1 MSRFGEST
9 NKTMLKKQKIII
21 IVFVALFVVL
31 TILYFAV
38 IAPLTKDDGEETTEP
53 VETDVGESRTPQ
65 NYWLIFPQVERED
78 IKSIEVHNKY
88 GTYKFYRNK
97 EDKFVIEGF
106 ENLAYD
112 QEQFSQ
118 LVVSTGFTIS
128 QVKVTENP
136 TEEQLKE
143 YGFYDDPAYYIL
155 TTKSGTV
162 HKVIIGYKI
171 IAGGGYYA
179 MYEGR
184 KTIYVLEKSLEKV
197 VLAPVVDM
205 VAPLVTAGIKSNEY
219 FNIDNFKIYHHDKL
233 FFAAQNLTSEELKE
247 RETTA
252 LVASKVTHPG
262 DYTPS
267 NIYDE
272 VRLGLVNYVG
282 DAVVAL
288 GLTEENLKEYGLS
301 DPPYTITYNYKD
313 DSYKLIASEPVDG
326 YYYVGT
332 YLFNTIVKV
341 PEEDFKFLSWSLLK
355 WIDNSAFQRS
365 ITFVASIKVET
376 PQFTE
381 TFRLTHLD
389 KSSNPNLIVKGDL
402 CGVIDGSDE
411 VYNFR
416 QFYKSLLTVQIEGEA
431 PLTDEEKA
439 ELIAND
445 KRCIL
450 KFTVTTLGGNVT
462 EYGFYR
468 YSTRRC
474 LLTVNGVGQFYVVID
489 VPRKIAGSAQKVI
502 KGETIDPQEKY

>member
-1 MSRFGEST
+1 
-9 NKTMLKKQKIII
+9 MLKKQKIII
-21 IVFVALFVVL
+21 IIFVALFVVL
-31 TILYFAV
+31 TTLYFAI
-38 IAPLTKDDGEETTEP
+38 IAPLTKDDGKETTEP
-53 VETDVGESRTPQ
+53 VETDVGEGRTPQ
-65 NYWLIFPQVERED
+65 NYWLIFPQVEREN
-78 IKSIEVHNKY
+78 IESIEVHNKY
-88 GTYKFYRNK
+88 GTYKFYRNE
-97 EDKFVIEGF
+97 EDRFVIEGF

-112 QEQFSQ
+112 QEQFAQ

-128 QVKVTENP
+128 QVKITENP
-136 TEEQLKE
+136 TEEQLRE

-155 TTKSGTV
+155 TTRSGTV

-184 KTIYVLEKSLEKV
+184 KTVYVLEKSLEKV

-205 VAPLVTAGIKSNEY
+205 VAPLVTAGVKTNEY
-219 FNIDNFKIYHHDKL
+219 YNIDNFKIYHHDKL

-252 LVASKVTHPG
+252 LVAAKVTHPG

-272 VRLGLVNYVG
+272 TRLGLAYYAG
-282 DAVVAL
+282 EAVVAL
-288 GLTEENLKEYGLS
+288 GLTEENLEKYGLS
-301 DPPYTITYNYKD
+301 DPPYTIMYDYKD
-313 DSYKLIASEPVDG
+313 HTYKLIVSEPVDG

-341 PEEDFKFLSWSLLK
+341 PEEDFKFLSWSLFK
-355 WIDNSAFQRS
+355 WVDNYVFQKT
-365 ITFVASIKVET
+365 ITFVDSIKVET

-381 TFRLTHLD
+381 LFRLTHLN
-389 KSSNPNLIVKGDL
+389 KSDDPNLIIKGDL

-416 QFYKSLLTVQIEGEA
+416 QFYKSLLNVLIEDDA

-439 ELIAND
+439 ELIADD
-445 KRCIL
+445 KNCML

-474 LLTVNGVGQFYVVID
+474 LLTVNGVGQFYVVVD
-489 VPRKIAGSAQKVI
+489 VPRKIAGCAQKVI
-502 KGETIDPQEKY
+502 NGETIDPQEKY